1 MEEST
6 TVADA
11 AQRHPAQLRGLE
23 HRHAAAAARPLA
35 QALAHAQKDATTRWT
50 LATSATQP
58 LPVPAV
64 LKDLIERIRQA
75 LEAAFT
81 GQGARAMQEAQRAA
95 YTAAALG
102 IQHASR
108 ITALLRG
115 VPPPDIP
122 PETGPIAERAAAGI
136 PVAVAQEHTNA
147 LALLTTAS
155 LTAYGAAGVAAV
167 FSRAR
172 RAVTRITQSVA
183 VAVTSAAAHAVRI
196 VADHLGPGVR
206 LLWVAEPGACPAC
219 AAYAGRHIRPGG
231 HFPGG
236 LSLDPRRTV
245 FTTSIPGPPRHPHCR
260 CGLIPWH
267 PAWLTTGTPL
277 PQLLQQR
284 ARAGTRIPSPA
295 RRP

>member
-1 MEEST
+1 LP
-6 TVADA
+6 APA
-11 AQRHPAQLRGLE
+11 ALR
-23 HRHAAAAARPLA
+23 
-35 QALAHAQKDATTRWT
+35 K
-50 LATSATQP
+50 
-58 LPVPAV
+58 
-64 LKDLIERIRQA
+64 LIEHIRQA
-75 LEAAFT
+75 LEAAFA
-81 GQGARAMQEAQRAA
+81 GQGVQAMQEAQRAA
-95 YTAAALG
+95 YNAAALG
-102 IQHASR
+102 IQHTSR

-122 PETGPIAERAAAGI
+122 PETGPIAGRAAAGI
-136 PVAVAQEHTNA
+136 PVAVEQEHTNA

-155 LTAYGAAGVAAV
+155 LTAYGAAGLAAV

-183 VAVTSAAAHAVRI
+183 VAVTSAAAHAVKV
-196 VADHLGPGVR
+196 VAGYLGPGVR

-245 FTTSIPGPPRHPHCR
+245 FTTSIPGPPRHIHCR
-260 CGLIPWH
+260 CVCIPWH
-267 PAWLTTGTPL
+267 PGWPTTGTPL

-284 ARAGTRIPSPA
+284 ARAGARTPSPA
-295 RRP
+295 RRTA